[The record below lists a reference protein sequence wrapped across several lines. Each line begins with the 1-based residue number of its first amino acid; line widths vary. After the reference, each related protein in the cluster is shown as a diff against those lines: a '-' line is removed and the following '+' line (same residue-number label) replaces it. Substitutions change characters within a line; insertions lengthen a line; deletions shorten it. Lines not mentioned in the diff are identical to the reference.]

1 VNNNR
6 SYVKS
11 ILFPILLALVIT
23 SACGPLGGESSQ
35 PAKPVVSVTAPVNGS
50 SFVVGQEVRIAYSA
64 ADVKG
69 VAQVELSIDGQPQ
82 QVEVVNPPVNSFAA
96 SYTWVPDLVGSH
108 AVELRAFNV
117 DGQVSDLVQIVVA
130 VVDSG
135 AAAATPTPL
144 PTTPAPTP
152 TPTFIVF
159 TPTPVLQPTAT
170 PLPPEEKP
178 LATALVGLN
187 VRTGPGLDYPTIG
200 LLAKGESA
208 EITGRDQYGG
218 WWQIVFSSDQ
228 GDRGW
233 VAAGSEFS
241 TASNAENVPVV
252 DAPPA
257 GPAPAPSATPAQ
269 LKPTIHSFTADRYD
283 IAAGDQVMLR
293 WDLSNAEAAFLRY
306 DGQEEGVVAPGSKV
320 VSPNRDTVYTLLARN
335 QAGETT
341 AQVTIKVGGPT
352 PTPVPVWEDGKVS
365 IVSGQSIDFDQG
377 VVQDAAGSNT
387 DFFWDGPQQRF
398 TPQNGATGA
407 LLRDPYDQIGLA
419 DCLNADYGQPIAG
432 IGGSSLITGCYKT
445 NEGRYGKFYV
455 SDWDASANL
464 TINWLTWDYR

>member
-1 VNNNR
+1 MKNNR
-6 SYVKS
+6 SRLKRTF
-11 ILFPILLALVIT
+11 LPLLLTLAIT
-23 SACGPLGGESSQ
+23 SACGALGGGTSV
-35 PAKPVVSVTAPVNGS
+35 PAKPVASITAPTSGS
-50 SFVVGQEVRIAYSA
+50 SFALGQEVRISYSA

-82 QVEVVNPPVNSFAA
+82 QVEVVSPPVNSFAA
-96 SYTWVPDLVGSH
+96 AYTWYPQVVGSH

-117 DGQVSDLVQIVVA
+117 DGQASDLVQIVVA
-130 VVDSG
+130 VQDTG
-135 AAAATPTPL
+135 AAVATATPS
-144 PTTPAPTP
+144 PTTPIPTP

-170 PLPPEEKP
+170 PVPADEKP
-178 LATALVGLN
+178 LVTALVGLN
-187 VRTGPGLDYPTIG
+187 VRTGPGLDYEIID

-218 WWQIVFSSDQ
+218 WWQIVFPSDQ

-233 VAAGSEFS
+233 VAAGNQFS

-252 DAPPA
+252 DAPP
-257 GPAPAPSATPAQ
+257 PDSAPTATPSQ

-283 IAAGDQVMLR
+283 IAAGGQVTLR

-306 DGQEEGVVAPGSKV
+306 DNREEGVVAPGSKV
-320 VSPNRDTVYTLLARN
+320 VSPGRDTIYTLVARN

-341 AQVTIKVGGPT
+341 AQVTITVGGPT
-352 PTPVPVWEDGKVS
+352 PTPVPVWEDGKVRM
-365 IVSGQSIDFDQG
+365 VSGQSIDFDQG
-377 VVQDAAGSNT
+377 VVQDTAGSNT
-387 DFFWDGPQQRF
+387 DFFWDGAQQQF

-407 LLRDPYDQIGLA
+407 LLSDPYDQIGLA
-419 DCLNADYGQPIAG
+419 DCLEATYGQPIAG
-432 IGGSSLITGCYKT
+432 VDGSTLVTGCYKT
-445 NEGRYGKFYV
+445 SEGRYGKFYV
-455 SDWDASANL
+455 SDWDTAANL